1 MAESESDWIG
11 MVVRYYHGAAVPI
24 IAKLRRC
31 ETEEGN
37 EGGAD
42 DAVTQDEHRKLII
55 EDGED

>member
-24 IAKLRRC
+24 IARLRRC

-42 DAVTQDEHRKLII
+42 DAMTHRTSSTSS
-55 EDGED
+55 